1 MFGARHEFVYSNRSL
16 SFLVGLAE
24 IENGYQYFLMVKS
37 FKMPE
42 DLLKARPDDL
52 SLKKWAHLT
61 VTPTLKTLEGVRG
74 DVALLA
80 YPDDRGVKNNFGR
93 VGTRFAPA
101 AFRKVFYKMA
111 ALKLCTLVDVGD
123 LQAKDKSLHDS
134 HEKARKF
141 LSSLRKQFPLVVTV
155 GGGHDW
161 AAVDFDM
168 AEAQIIH
175 IDTHLDV
182 RPFLGKNLHSGMPFR
197 YLAEKGARIWCLGAQ
212 QEHNSPEHW
221 KYAQTHFEAL
231 WSLDEVQKDFSS
243 ILQKLLNTIEK
254 NKPICVSL
262 DMDVFSQ
269 AISPGVSAPSPRGMS
284 VENVIEILE
293 AVAKNLL
300 HLGIYELNPK
310 FDQDSQSHRLAS
322 YCLSRLLCKRF

>member
-1 MFGARHEFVYSNRSL
+1 MFGAWHESTHSNRSL
-16 SFLVGLAE
+16 SFWVGLAE
-24 IENGYQYFLMVKS
+24 IANEYQYFLMLKS

-42 DLLKARPDDL
+42 DLLKTRTDDP

-61 VTPTLKTLEGVRG
+61 ATPTFKNLETVRG

-80 YPDDRGVKNNFGR
+80 YPDDRGVKNNYGR
-93 VGTRFAPA
+93 VGARLAPSV
-101 AFRKVFYKMA
+101 FRKVFYKMS

-123 LQAKDKSLHDS
+123 MQMKEKSLNHS
-134 HEKARKF
+134 QEKA
-141 LSSLRKQFPLVVTV
+141 LSLLLNLRKQFPLVVTV

-161 AAVDFDM
+161 AAVDFDIS
-168 AEAQIIH
+168 EAQIIH

-182 RPFLGKNLHSGMPFR
+182 RPFEKKNVHSGMPFR

-212 QEHNSPEHW
+212 PEYNSPEHW

-231 WSLDEVQKDFSS
+231 WSLDEVQKDFTA
-243 ILQKLLNTIEK
+243 ILTNLLCEIEK
-254 NKPICVSL
+254 NKPLCVSL

-269 AISPGVSAPSPRGMS
+269 SVSPGVSAPSPRGMS
-284 VENVIEILE
+284 VESVVEVLE
-293 AVAKNLL
+293 AVAKDIR

-310 FDQDSQSHRLAS
+310 LDRDLQSHRLAS
-322 YCLSRLLCKRF
+322 YFLSRLLSKRF